1 MGSSSAQERKKRKRG
16 TKSLDVIESLAE
28 TIDKLA
34 NVYSESSENI
44 HELVSC
50 FKHEKEAVDR
60 RMNVTNLLK
69 EIDGLSIQQRVRAGR
84 IITQDKYLTDYI
96 FTLAAEDRRVL
107 VLDVLGEHA

>member
-1 MGSSSAQERKKRKRG
+1 M
-16 TKSLDVIESLAE
+16 IESLVE

-34 NVYSESSENI
+34 NVYEQSSGNI

-50 FKHEKEAVDR
+50 SKHEKEAVDR
-60 RMNVTNLLK
+60 IMNVTNLLK

-84 IITQDKYLTDYI
+84 IITQDKYLTDYL

-107 VLDVLGEHA
+107 VLDVLGKHT